1 MLSKWPSF
9 VSVDGNLYQLLIDP
23 FLIGSADAAG
33 QQQRSGST
41 EGL

>member
-1 MLSKWPSF
+1 
-9 VSVDGNLYQLLIDP
+9 VSVDGKLYDQLLIDP

-41 EGL
+41 EGLKKRRI